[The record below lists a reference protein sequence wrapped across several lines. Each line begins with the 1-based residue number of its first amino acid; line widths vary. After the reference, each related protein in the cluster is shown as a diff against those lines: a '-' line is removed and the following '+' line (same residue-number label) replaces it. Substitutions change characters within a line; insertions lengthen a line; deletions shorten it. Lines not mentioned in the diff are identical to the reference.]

1 MGIEVTSLREV
12 DPSLV
17 TTTEKLLRA
26 LIAAYSPDVDTNGV
40 LGQLLIRPHAL
51 LYSATRTEVDRL
63 RRSSSLYALMRDPAL
78 ASTDVVD
85 AAMSNFA
92 LQRRQAA
99 PAVCVLTL
107 TFSSP
112 DMVSIPETSEFE
124 AAGIIW
130 RPITGYTAMDRA
142 SDEATMLS
150 FAAHPSGVG
159 YWVQI
164 TVVATTTG
172 AVDLPAGTAFSYPE
186 IKGLYSAVA
195 ASPSSGGRD
204 LETNEELVAR
214 AVASISP
221 TSAATREGVERIIRQ
236 ADPSVLAVRV
246 IGFGDV
252 ELARSRHNM
261 FSISTP
267 GMADI
272 YVRTT
277 RAPHIEVVKTRG
289 FARVTRE
296 QLSPERTMDYLDV
309 RVEVTGH
316 LRSGAYEVTGVM
328 LTSPDSLGI
337 SASEA
342 LEQGLP
348 FTPHTHERVPAA
360 DALAFAPT
368 AADAAF
374 SAVQGTVYATA
385 AIPLHS
391 LPQDRQPDARRFSLW
406 QTYWKAWYTRYSDTA
421 TEDEQN
427 TAHSQMVSAMQ
438 ALGGSSVSSEFS
450 AEFDAWVWVATM
462 PGLTVL
468 QNALLRPEVKAPVD
482 YLVRAFNPCFV
493 SVGLKLL
500 YYGNVNRIDTAK
512 VVREVVNV
520 VNRTEHTAS
529 RGVRAADIAA
539 AVSKVIGTSAVLE
552 MPISLRGRLRLP
564 TDDVV
569 DISSGT
575 ELRVPGGY
583 EALGVSPRTT
593 AFYATENDVA
603 VELEAAT

>member
-1 MGIEVTSLREV
+1 MGIEVTSLREI
-12 DPSLV
+12 DPGLV
-17 TTTEKLLRA
+17 LSTEKLLRA
-26 LIAAYSPDVDTNGV
+26 LIAAYSPDVDTNGA
-40 LGQLLIRPHAL
+40 LAQLLLRPHAL

-78 ASTDVVD
+78 ASTEVVD

-92 LQRRQAA
+92 LQRRQAT
-99 PAVCVLTL
+99 PATCVLTL
-107 TFSSP
+107 TFASTAT
-112 DMVSIPETSEFE
+112 VIIPADTVFT
-124 AAGIIW
+124 AAGRDW
-130 RPITGYTAMDRA
+130 KPGSQYVAMD
-142 SDEATMLS
+142 SPGDLDTMLV
-150 FAAHPSGVG
+150 FAAHPSGAG
-159 YWVQI
+159 YWVQLP
-164 TVVATTTG
+164 VVATTAGT
-172 AVDLPAGTAFSYPE
+172 ADVPAGTRFSLPE

-195 ASPSSGGRD
+195 ASPASGGRD

-277 RAPHIEVVKTRG
+277 RSPHIELLKTRG
-289 FARVTRE
+289 FTRVTRE

-316 LRSGAYEVTGVM
+316 LRSGAYEVIGVM

-337 SASEA
+337 SAAEA
-342 LEQGLP
+342 LEQDLAVV
-348 FTPHTHERVPAA
+348 PHTHERVPAA

-391 LPQDRQPDARRFSLW
+391 LPQDRQTDAHRFSLW
-406 QTYWKAWYTRYSDTA
+406 QTYWKAWYVQQSDTT
-421 TEDEQN
+421 TEDEKN
-427 TAHSQMVSAMQ
+427 AAYSQMVSAMQ

-450 AEFDAWVWVATM
+450 AEFEAWAWVVTM

-468 QNALLRPEVKAPVD
+468 QNAVLRPEVKAPVD

-500 YYGNVNRIDTAK
+500 YYGSGAGVDTDE
-512 VVREVVNV
+512 VIREVTAVINS
-520 VNRTEHTAS
+520 TEHTAT

-569 DISSGT
+569 EISSGT

-593 AFYATENDVA
+593 AFYATAADVA